1 MIRFARWSALVTI
14 VLLSACASWEEWPH
28 ENFKHYYAGQVGK
41 RVDDPSTSIARYPED
56 IVARRVLPNGN
67 TEFELLKAVSQID
80 DAKCLVFY
88 EVDSKT
94 NVIVAWRYEGDD
106 QVCVLGP

>member
-1 MIRFARWSALVTI
+1 MARLAKICALTATA
-14 VLLSACASWEEWPH
+14 LLSACASWSEWPH
-28 ENFKHYYAGQVGK
+28 ENFKHYYAEQVGK
-41 RVDDPSTSIARYPED
+41 RIDDPSASIARYPED

-94 NVIVAWRYEGDD
+94 NVIVAWRYEGNER
-106 QVCVLGP
+106 VCYWAP